1 MKLSEIPL
9 SLYIHVPWCVK
20 KCPYCDFNSH
30 ESSDVIPEQAFLSAL
45 SADLRE
51 EVQYAQGRPIVSIFI
66 GGGTPSL
73 LSANFYCQL
82 LGVIS
87 DHLDFAEDIEITMEA
102 NPGTF
107 EQEKFSGFR
116 QAGINRLSIGAQSFS
131 SAQLKS
137 LGRIHDEHEAI
148 RAVKSA
154 QAVGFD
160 NLNVDIMFGLSGQTV
175 DHAMADLRQAIALN
189 PQHISWYQ
197 LTIEPNTRYYNKP
210 PSLPEDDLIWAMQ
223 VQGKQLLKEAGF
235 INYEI
240 SAYAQNG
247 RQASHNLNY
256 WQFGD
261 YLAIGPGAH
270 GKVTHLDPFK
280 VQRHWKTRQPVDYL
294 NVEKPFM
301 AGIKVI
307 EKKDMPLEFMLNGLR
322 LVKGFTWEQ
331 FEKRTGLIL
340 SDVEDKVELLATKG
354 LLDNSSGALQPT
366 EKGHQYLNFVLE
378 EFLG

>member
-30 ESSDVIPEQAFLSAL
+30 EASGAIPEQAFLSAL

-51 EVQYAQGRPIVSIFI
+51 ERQYARGRPLVSIFI

-73 LSANFYCQL
+73 LSANFYHKL

-137 LGRIHDEHEAI
+137 LGRIHDEHEAV

-160 NLNVDIMFGLSGQTV
+160 NLNIDIMFGLSGQTA
-175 DHAMADLRQAIALN
+175 DHAMEDLSQAIALN

-240 SAYAQNG
+240 SAYAQSG

-270 GKVTHLDPFK
+270 GKITGTDPFK

-294 NVEKPFM
+294 NAEKSFM

-322 LVKGFTWEQ
+322 LVNGFTWEQ
-331 FEKRTGLIL
+331 FEERTGLIL

-354 LLDNSSGALQPT
+354 LLKNSLNALQPT

-378 EFLG
+378 EFLN

>member
-30 ESSDVIPEQAFLSAL
+30 EASGVIPEQAFLSAL

-51 EVQYAQGRPIVSIFI
+51 ERQYARGRPLVSIFI

-73 LSANFYCQL
+73 LSANFYHKL

-137 LGRIHDEHEAI
+137 LGRIHDEHEAV

-160 NLNVDIMFGLSGQTV
+160 NLNIDIMFGLSGQTA
-175 DHAMADLRQAIALN
+175 DHAMEDLSQAIALS

-240 SAYAQNG
+240 SAYAQSG

-270 GKVTHLDPFK
+270 GKITDTDPFK

-294 NVEKPFM
+294 NAEKSFM

-322 LVKGFTWEQ
+322 LVNGFTWEQ

-354 LLDNSSGALQPT
+354 LLKNSLNALQPT

-378 EFLG
+378 EFLN

>member
-30 ESSDVIPEQAFLSAL
+30 EASGVIPEQAFLSAL

-51 EVQYAQGRPIVSIFI
+51 ELQYARGRPLVSIFI

-73 LSANFYCQL
+73 LSANFYHKL

-137 LGRIHDEHEAI
+137 LGRIHDEHEAV

-160 NLNVDIMFGLSGQTV
+160 NLNIDIMFGLSGQTA
-175 DHAMADLRQAIALN
+175 DHAMEDLRQAIALN

-240 SAYAQNG
+240 SAYAQSG

-270 GKVTHLDPFK
+270 GKVTRSDPFE

-294 NVEKPFM
+294 NAEKSFM

-322 LVKGFTWEQ
+322 LVNGFTWEQ

-354 LLDNSSGALQPT
+354 LLKNSLNALQPT

-378 EFLG
+378 EFLD